1 MATRKSSN
9 SALHRFRRH
18 PERQNQKQ
26 RMTNEVESENRE
38 TKRYFAEPRYHR
50 QGKTKG
56 GCWIGHG
63 GNVKMRGLITGRG
76 RKRQTKKSRT
86 NMRYSVERRKTH
98 DSDWP

>member
-63 GNVKMRGLITGRG
+63 GHFKQRDLIVGNAREG
-76 RKRQTKKSRT
+76 KPRKRETKFRTMFGVYQTKQET
-86 NMRYSVERRKTH
+86 
-98 DSDWP
+98 DA